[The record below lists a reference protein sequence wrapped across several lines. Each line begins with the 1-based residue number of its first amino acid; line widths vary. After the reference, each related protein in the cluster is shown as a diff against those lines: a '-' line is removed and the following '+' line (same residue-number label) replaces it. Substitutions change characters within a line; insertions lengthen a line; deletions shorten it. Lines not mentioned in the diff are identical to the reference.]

1 MVLHVDSAKQNAFF
15 EKINSYPTEKI
26 MRIGDAYRKKCDTA
40 IAIYSIAN
48 RRYNDNMSD
57 KEKAIFV
64 ICYMNTGDLY
74 YNIGNYTS
82 AFDLY
87 IQSLKICES
96 IHSEK
101 YLPAL
106 YTKIGTIY
114 CTYQDFDTGI
124 MYYENAFNL
133 CKKYKDKDREFKLAT
148 NLAGAYNIL
157 HNIPKAK
164 KYYSIAKKLTN
175 PNDKLNVYLNYM
187 NLGFIQ
193 NNENQHAEAA
203 KTFRHSLD
211 IIKGIKAEPRYVC
224 STYEELY
231 TTYIALHNDDST
243 LYYLNLCKQMAEKN
257 HTVDIL
263 IPCIKAYSDFYERKG
278 DVSKSLNY
286 KGRYLAM
293 KDSVF
298 YNREYN
304 HIRHTLAIYEMDKNN
319 KKIASLNA
327 EKEKDVQRIH
337 RQRIVLFSI
346 LLVVIVVSGLLIV
359 VYRQNRK
366 LSLAYKNLFNVNQ
379 EITEA
384 EKYSKQQRKQLE
396 EKLEIAQQYMP
407 KEITVQEKKDEPE
420 IDDKKD
426 EEASKYQASNIPDE
440 QKSMLVEAINKVM
453 DTTYEYC
460 SVDFSL
466 GKLALLTNSNFR
478 YVSQII
484 NETYHKNFNNFV
496 NEYRIR
502 EARVRLMDTD
512 KYGQYTIKAIA
523 ESLGYK
529 STTTFTNAFRSIT
542 GFTPSAFQKMA
553 MKKSKEE

>member
-1 MVLHVDSAKQNAFF
+1 MK
-15 EKINSYPTEKI
+15 
-26 MRIGDAYRKKCDTA
+26 
-40 IAIYSIAN
+40 
-48 RRYNDNMSD
+48 
-57 KEKAIFV
+57 
-64 ICYMNTGDLY
+64 
-74 YNIGNYTS
+74 
-82 AFDLY
+82 
-87 IQSLKICES
+87 
-96 IHSEK
+96 
-101 YLPAL
+101 
-106 YTKIGTIY
+106 
-114 CTYQDFDTGI
+114 
-124 MYYENAFNL
+124 NL
-133 CKKYKDKDREFKLAT
+133 F
-148 NLAGAYNIL
+148 
-157 HNIPKAK
+157 
-164 KYYSIAKKLTN
+164 
-175 PNDKLNVYLNYM
+175 
-187 NLGFIQ
+187 
-193 NNENQHAEAA
+193 
-203 KTFRHSLD
+203 
-211 IIKGIKAEPRYVC
+211 
-224 STYEELY
+224 
-231 TTYIALHNDDST
+231 
-243 LYYLNLCKQMAEKN
+243 
-257 HTVDIL
+257 
-263 IPCIKAYSDFYERKG
+263 
-278 DVSKSLNY
+278 
-286 KGRYLAM
+286 
-293 KDSVF
+293 
-298 YNREYN
+298 
-304 HIRHTLAIYEMDKNN
+304 
-319 KKIASLNA
+319 
-327 EKEKDVQRIH
+327 
-337 RQRIVLFSI
+337 
-346 LLVVIVVSGLLIV
+346 VVIVVSGLLIV

-542 GFTPSAFQKMA
+542 GFTLRHSRRWQ
-553 MKKSKEE
+553 